1 MSEDIF
7 NTIKQ
12 LDLQI
17 SQAKAEYDAL
27 VAARNVLQRRLQFS
41 DTHRS
46 ETPSASDP
54 YRTTDSSTPQG
65 EAAEPLS
72 SQVKESPSSKTP
84 SPDELKL
91 EKYQGQ
97 PLNEILKSVCQDIQG
112 EFSADDLVP
121 KIYSTTTDDEFQAC
135 KRSLN
140 AALSRA
146 VNDEKD
152 NFLVRRGRGVFA
164 LKAEQTGV
172 ASGTAEEAQ
181 LISAP
186 EGHNNE

>member
-1 MSEDIF
+1 MSEDII

-17 SQAKAEYDAL
+17 NQAKAEYDAL
-27 VAARNVLQRRLQFS
+27 VAAKDVLQRRLQFS
-41 DTHRS
+41 DTHRA
-46 ETPSASDP
+46 ETPSASEP
-54 YRTTDSSTPQG
+54 YRTTNSSIPQG
-65 EAAEPLS
+65 ETAEHPS
-72 SQVKESPSSKTP
+72 SQGKESPSGENP
-84 SPDELKL
+84 SPDKLKL

-97 PLNEILKSVCQDIQG
+97 PLNEVLKGVCQDIQE

-121 KIYSTTTDDEFQAC
+121 KIYSTTTADEFQAC

-164 LKAEQTGV
+164 LKREQTSV
-172 ASGTAEEAQ
+172 ESGTAEETPPIA
-181 LISAP
+181 AP